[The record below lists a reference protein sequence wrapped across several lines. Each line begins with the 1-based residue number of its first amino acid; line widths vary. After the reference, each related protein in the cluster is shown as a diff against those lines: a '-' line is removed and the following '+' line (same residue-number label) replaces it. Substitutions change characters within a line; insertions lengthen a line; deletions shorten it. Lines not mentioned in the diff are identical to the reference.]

1 MSIELFASQCEF
13 YDAVNFPHGFRRS
26 GEFTLA
32 ESDILSRCGYTI
44 KQLINKRLEP
54 QNEEQERILKVIT
67 GEVEATSNVE
77 KAWSK
82 YLSKTSQKAHM
93 KRCILSDVINDAD
106 YSSDDYAYDDEA

>member
-1 MSIELFASQCEF
+1 MSIELFTSPCEF

-44 KQLINKRLEP
+44 KQLINRKLEP
-54 QNEEQERILKVIT
+54 ENEAQQRIIQVAE
-67 GEVEATSNVE
+67 GEVEALSSVE

-82 YLSKTSQKAHM
+82 YLSKTVKKASV
-93 KRCILSDVINDAD
+93 KRCSLSDMVADTD
-106 YSSDDYAYDDEA
+106 YSSDDFVYDD